1 MFRSVLIAMSLILV
15 PIAAEANSCGERDQI
30 LDVLASKYHESPV
43 GMGITSDG
51 QFLEV
56 VASEEG
62 TWTILATAPN
72 GPTCPIAVG
81 EAWRKVAPSMKQE
94 DGRIS

>member
-1 MFRSVLIAMSLILV
+1 MFRSVLVAMSLILV
-15 PIAAEANSCGERDQI
+15 PIAAQATSCGERDQI
-30 LDVLASKYHESPV
+30 LDVLSSKYHELPV

-51 QFLEV
+51 KFIEV

-62 TWTILATAPN
+62 TWTILVTDPN

-81 EAWRKVAPSMKQE
+81 EAWRKVAPSMKEE